1 MATSQGVPT
10 KIPVSRWQE
19 VAKEGMATRWIPANR
34 EQVAIQGVA
43 TSQGLWIPANRDQMA
58 IQGVATK
65 SPVSRCQEVAKQGM
79 ATSQQIATKIPVSRC
94 QEVAKQGMA
103 TSQGLCQMAIWW
115 SPKMSDG
122 KSQ

>member
-1 MATSQGVPT
+1 MD
-10 KIPVSRWQE
+10 QE
-19 VAKEGMATRWIPANR
+19 V
-34 EQVAIQGVA
+34 V
-43 TSQGLWIPANRDQMA
+43 A

-65 SPVSRCQEVAKQGM
+65 SPISRCQEVAKQGM
-79 ATSQQIATKIPVSRC
+79 ATSQGIATKIPISRC